1 MDILDPYAGDDAG
14 VLGKLFQN
22 HADFHQVVTPG
33 GGGGGAGV
41 CTHPPSWANY
51 FKILQFFTTN

>member
-1 MDILDPYAGDDAG
+1 MDIPDPYAGGDAG

-33 GGGGGAGV
+33 GGGRNGAGV
-41 CTHPPSWANY
+41 
-51 FKILQFFTTN
+51 